1 MLDALVQSSPVREDR
16 GWSVGRDRTSRKSF
30 GEVVVRR
37 SLESSART
45 MGWSMT
51 VMDIVVAGGKEEK
64 EEREARRVCLAL

>member
-1 MLDALVQSSPVREDR
+1 MGRE
-16 GWSVGRDRTSRKSF
+16 RTSRKSF

-51 VMDIVVAGGKEEK
+51 VMDIVVGGGKEEK